1 MKCHIITAPPV
12 IINKIEK
19 FDKSSEKLTLDTV
32 RGFLDDSKKSNF
44 KILKLLIIFSSL
56 IIIFTNLC
64 ILVFGF
70 HFKKSF
76 CL

>member
-44 KILKLLIIFSSL
+44 KIL
-56 IIIFTNLC
+56 
-64 ILVFGF
+64 
-70 HFKKSF
+70 
-76 CL
+76 